1 MCPLMDNDYGFTQ
14 READTVYFPK
24 KLTAA
29 FAVIGDRMFAD
40 MGIKF
45 YHLAVLRVV
54 YSNDGI
60 DQKGIRNTVPFDKS
74 RISVVVREL
83 LDQGFLRDSAT
94 GRSSSLHLTELG
106 MKAVS
111 RTNEYRKVVSE
122 EIFGEFTKAEMEF
135 MDEAFQRLNDLL
147 DILGDPVLS
156 QAEKKERFLTKSDD
170 VLKKMKAAGEKEDY
184 EEGYRHVITRLI
196 ELQCCLRIS
205 I

>member
-1 MCPLMDNDYGFTQ
+1 MDNDYGFTQ

-40 MGIKF
+40 MGIKS

-135 MDEAFQRLNDLL
+135 MDEAFQRLNRRLN
-147 DILGDPVLS
+147 DIL
-156 QAEKKERFLTKSDD
+156 AEAKEESR
-170 VLKKMKAAGEKEDY
+170 
-184 EEGYRHVITRLI
+184 
-196 ELQCCLRIS
+196 
-205 I
+205 